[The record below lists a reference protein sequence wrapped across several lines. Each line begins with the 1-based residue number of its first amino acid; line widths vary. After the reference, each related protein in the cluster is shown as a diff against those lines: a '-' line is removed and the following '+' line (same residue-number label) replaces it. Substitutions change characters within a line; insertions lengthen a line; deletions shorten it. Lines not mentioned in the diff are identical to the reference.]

1 MGQVTASI
9 FLMDFL
15 LDSTGGAVMK
25 NLEHKRDVVKR
36 KFKIQVFIYLAIFPF
51 LEAMEPG
58 WEARNRLYF
67 FPFLRSMA

>member
-1 MGQVTASI
+1 
-9 FLMDFL
+9 MDFL

-25 NLEHKRDVVKR
+25 NLEHKYIVKR
-36 KFKIQVFIYLAIFPF
+36 KCKIQVLVYLAIFPF